1 MTSDPTP
8 TPAPSSAK
16 LAGPVLGLAGVLAL
30 IGGAGIATVAIIR
43 DHSLG
48 GILGGVFG
56 GFLLG
61 LMIMGVGAWAAMSL
75 MKAPKVPDTVS
86 GEAIAAELNDVL
98 AEVESAR
105 LSTVEAVNRRAM
117 WRVPLCLVGGVA
129 LAIASQFSDD
139 PPDPIEMLA
148 LVGFPA
154 LAGYWWAS
162 AGLSAKYTQ
171 LYKDKVL
178 PRLATSFGALS
189 YRSAVPPDLRLL
201 NEERVFRK
209 FDTVDADD
217 EIHGTYRNLPLS
229 IVELKLTHGSGKNK
243 QTTFNGLLLTL
254 DLPRDT
260 GAVTAVVSDA
270 GAVGN
275 FMDRQRIQKRERVK
289 LEDPVFEKVYEVY
302 GSDQIAARA
311 LLNPAFMERLMKLG
325 QLPGFGLPLVL
336 CAGRVL
342 HIAMSRAGSDLFEPP
357 GFRKPAATHEA
368 LVTLRKDIAAVLA
381 AADAVIDLDHRFE
394 IAQRQ

>member
-1 MTSDPTP
+1 MSTD
-8 TPAPSSAK
+8 PAPSSAK
-16 LAGPVLGLAGVLAL
+16 LAGPVLGMAALLAL
-30 IGGAGIATVAIIR
+30 IGGAGIASVAIIR

-48 GILGGVFG
+48 GIMGGVFG
-56 GFLLG
+56 GLVLA
-61 LMIMGVGAWAAMSL
+61 LVIMGAGAWAAMSL
-75 MKAPKVPDTVS
+75 MKAPKIPDTVG
-86 GEAIAAELNDVL
+86 GEAIAADLKDVL
-98 AEVESAR
+98 AEVER
-105 LSTVEAVNRRAM
+105 TRVSTVEAVNKRAI
-117 WRVPLCLVGGVA
+117 WRVPLGLVGGVA
-129 LAIASQFSDD
+129 LAIVSQFSDD
-139 PPDPIEMLA
+139 PPDLIEMIA

-154 LAGYWWAS
+154 LLGYWWAS

-178 PRLATSFGALS
+178 PRLAATFGALS
-189 YRSAVPPDLRLL
+189 YRSAAMPDLGRLKAE
-201 NEERVFRK
+201 NIFRK
-209 FDTVDADD
+209 FDAVDADD
-217 EIHGTYRNLPLS
+217 EIHGTYRNLPLN
-229 IVELKLTHGSGKNK
+229 IVELKLTNGSGKNK
-243 QTTFNGLLLTL
+243 QTTFSGLLLTL

-260 GAVTAVVSDA
+260 GAMTAVVSDA

-275 FMDRQRIQKRERVK
+275 FMDRQRSQNRQRVK

-336 CAGRVL
+336 CAGREF
-342 HIAMSRAGSDLFEPP
+342 HIAMPRTGSDLFEPP

-368 LVTLRKDIAAVLA
+368 LVALRKDIAAVLA